1 MNAENVHIVNQG
13 KFSARVAS
21 VLRLDTNNGPGCTG
35 TVSKRTE
42 FSVPILKAGEDI
54 WVKVTST
61 ERLKQTG
68 LERLA
73 YKLTLDAKKSV
84 AESNENN
91 NEKCVPAYVI
101 K

>member
-1 MNAENVHIVNQG
+1 MQKTVKN
-13 KFSARVAS
+13 SAA
-21 VLRLDTNNGPGCTG
+21 RLWIGLSPTRKS
-35 TVSKRTE
+35 VSKQAE
-42 FSVPILKAGEDI
+42 FSIPVLKPGEDI
-54 WVKVTST
+54 WIKVTST

-73 YKLTLDAKKSV
+73 YKLTADAKKSV
-84 AESNENN
+84 HESNEDN

>member
-1 MNAENVHIVNQG
+1 M
-13 KFSARVAS
+13 
-21 VLRLDTNNGPGCTG
+21 
-35 TVSKRTE
+35 
-42 FSVPILKAGEDI
+42 KAGEDI
-54 WVKVTST
+54 WVKVSST
-61 ERLKQTG
+61 ETLKQTG

-84 AESNENN
+84 AESNEDN